1 LFIELTNKNHTN
13 QNMPSYITSIGT
25 AVPDN
30 CIDQQKIADFMCEAL
45 ALDETN
51 TRKLKALYRHTKI
64 AKRHSVIS
72 DYANKNGQ
80 YSFFPNTNDLE
91 PFPTIL
97 PRMSEYRKHA
107 LPLAKKAIENCF
119 QNVSNTKYENIT
131 HLITVSCTG
140 MYAPG
145 LDIDIVQTMGLNT
158 NVKRTCINFMGC
170 YGAFN
175 ALKLADSICIANQN
189 AKVLIVSV
197 ELCTL
202 HFQKKISDNNLL
214 SNALFADGAAA
225 VLVEGIISRY
235 TPQGVYLPATDTP
248 QGVYLPSTDT
258 PLGVNMPATDTSQ
271 GVYMPATDT
280 SQGVYMPATDT
291 LLGVSQPA
299 KYTPEGVYLH
309 GVNLQLKSF
318 YCDLFPEGKNDMAWD
333 IADFGFEMTLTQN
346 VPKIIKEGIGS
357 LFHKLLNESN
367 LTKEQITLYALHP
380 GGKAILEAIE
390 SALNLSKIDN
400 KFAYE
405 ILANFGNMSS
415 ATVLFVLKNLM
426 SQITEADKNKNIL
439 SCAFGPGL
447 TLESM
452 ILEVV

>member
-1 LFIELTNKNHTN
+1 
-13 QNMPSYITSIGT
+13 MPSFITSIGT
-25 AVPDN
+25 AVPEN
-30 CIDQQKIADFMCEAL
+30 CIDQQKIADFMCQAL
-45 ALDETN
+45 DLDETES
-51 TRKLKALYRHTKI
+51 RKLKALYRHTKI
-64 AKRHSVIS
+64 NQRHSVLA
-72 DYANKNGQ
+72 DYQSKN
-80 YSFFPNTNDLE
+80 SAFTFFPNSSDLE

-97 PRMSEYRKHA
+97 PRMLEYRKHA
-107 LPLAKKAIENCF
+107 FPLAKTAIDNCF
-119 QNVSNTKYENIT
+119 EGAPKDTILQLT

-145 LDIDIVQTMGLNT
+145 LDIDIVQQMGLNS
-158 NVKRTCINFMGC
+158 NIKRTCINFMGC

-175 ALKLADSICIANQN
+175 ALKLADSICNSNEN

-225 VLVEGIISRY
+225 VLVENCKNPENKLIKNGIS
-235 TPQGVYLPATDTP
+235 
-248 QGVYLPSTDT
+248 
-258 PLGVNMPATDTSQ
+258 
-271 GVYMPATDT
+271 
-280 SQGVYMPATDT
+280 
-291 LLGVSQPA
+291 
-299 KYTPEGVYLH
+299 
-309 GVNLQLKSF
+309 LQLKSF
-318 YCDLFPEGKNDMAWD
+318 YCDLFSEGKSDMAWD

-346 VPKIIKEGIGS
+346 VPKIIKDGIGN
-357 LFHKLLNESN
+357 LYCKLLNESN

-390 SALNLSKIDN
+390 SALHLSKNDN

-405 ILANFGNMSS
+405 ILANYGNMSS

-426 SQITEADKNKNIL
+426 NQITEKDRNKNIL